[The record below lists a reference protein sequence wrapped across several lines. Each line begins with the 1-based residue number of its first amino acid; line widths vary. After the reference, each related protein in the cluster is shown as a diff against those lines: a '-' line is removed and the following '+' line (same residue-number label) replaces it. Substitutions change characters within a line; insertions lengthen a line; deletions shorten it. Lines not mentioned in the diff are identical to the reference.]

1 MDAILLEEI
10 VLTLS
15 EHLGIDINEITV
27 DSVITDD
34 LRADSLDIVE
44 LVDIFERKYEITAT
58 DEDIMGLSTVESVY
72 DFIAAKLGVRGVLDQ
87 PDDRQISWW

>member
-10 VLTLS
+10 IGILA
-15 EHLGIDINEITV
+15 EHLGISVDDITV
-27 DSVITDD
+27 DSSVTND

-44 LVDIFERKYEITAT
+44 LVDIFEKKYDITAT

-72 DFIAAKLGVRGVLDQ
+72 DFISEKLGYKQRNGL
-87 PDDRQISWW
+87 DDRQISW